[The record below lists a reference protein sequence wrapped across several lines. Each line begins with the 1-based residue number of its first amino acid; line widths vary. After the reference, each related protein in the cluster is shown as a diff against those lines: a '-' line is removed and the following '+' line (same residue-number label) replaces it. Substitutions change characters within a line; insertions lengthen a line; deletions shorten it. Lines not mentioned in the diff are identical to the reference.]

1 MNSAQTG
8 FTLLEL
14 LVTIAILAILIN
26 VASPGMQRLSEHT
39 QATATRSNI
48 ERAFAT
54 ARYTAVT
61 ERTLVTIC
69 PLNQNNQCVNDWSL
83 PTAIFRDPDSSLEL
97 TSQTQLIRLSSL
109 AAHGDIKP
117 SNSSHGP
124 RRYFQYRPDGGVRG
138 TIGNLTWCPA
148 SKSAEL
154 LVQARVNFG
163 GRLTWSRDT
172 NNNGIAEGSSGQD
185 LSC

>member
-1 MNSAQTG
+1 MNSRQTG

-14 LVTIAILAILIN
+14 LITITILAILIN
-26 VASPGMQRLSEHT
+26 TGTQGMQWLSERT
-39 QATATRSNI
+39 QASATRSNI

-61 ERTLVTIC
+61 ERTIVTIC
-69 PLNQNNQCVNDWSL
+69 PLNQNRKCVNDWSL
-83 PTAIFRDPDSSLEL
+83 PTAVFRDPDSSLEL
-97 TSQTQLIRLSSL
+97 KSKAQLVRSL
-109 AAHGDIKP
+109 LLARNGALIP
-117 SNSSHGP
+117 SNSFNGP

-148 SKSAEL
+148 SKSSEL
-154 LVQARVNFG
+154 SIQTRVNFG

-172 NNNGIAEGSSGQD
+172 NDNGIPEDSSGQD
-185 LSC
+185 ISC